1 MLSLR
6 KRGKSMKKISVFLL
20 ALMLLFS
27 TLSPVSA
34 ATATPTTPETS
45 STPAQIDTVSPNLV
59 EVKTTSG
66 ETVLMKEVKTAS
78 GETILINA
86 AATSYPT
93 PWVPNSQWNVMV
105 SQKFIEA
112 TKSAFVDGM
121 TAFVAT
127 KASNAYAVAVAA
139 GAGFGSYYFLNSN
152 EEVVYY
158 YHSYQWREVGPP
170 SYDSNGNI
178 YPQYEI
184 QKTQRTSKNSDWTG
198 GEVTVT
204 SQYGSIITPWF

>member
-1 MLSLR
+1 
-6 KRGKSMKKISVFLL
+6 MKKISVFLL
-20 ALMLLFS
+20 AFMLFFS

-45 STPAQIDTVSPNLV
+45 STLAQTDMVEPNLV
-59 EVKTTSG
+59 EVKTASG
-66 ETVLMKEVKTAS
+66 ETTLMKEVKTAS
-78 GETILINA
+78 GETTLINA

-93 PWVPNSQWNVMV
+93 DWVPMSQYNVATNNIF
-105 SQKFIEA
+105 QKA
-112 TKSAFVDGM
+112 TR
-121 TAFVAT
+121 TAFSTALGGFLT
-127 KASNAYAVAVAA
+127 GTCSNAYSIAATAAVAW
-139 GAGFGSYYFLNSN
+139 GSYYFV
-152 EEVVYY
+152 EYDTERVYY

-198 GEVTVT
+198 GQVTVT
-204 SQYGSIITPWF
+204 SQYGTILTPWF